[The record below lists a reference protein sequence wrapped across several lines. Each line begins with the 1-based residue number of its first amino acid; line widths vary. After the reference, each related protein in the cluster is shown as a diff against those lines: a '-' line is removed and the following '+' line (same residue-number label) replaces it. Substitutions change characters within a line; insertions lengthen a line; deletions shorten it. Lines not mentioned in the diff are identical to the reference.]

1 MNRWRDLIVAN
12 AAALLLLLIV
22 LLRGWRQEA
31 ALGLAVLL
39 FLDLF
44 VALRGRQA
52 RAVVD
57 ADAGDEI
64 PVPGEGD
71 SAGEGLPGF
80 SYEMVRK
87 AYEGGHKL
95 HVADQI
101 FLVRPVPRENEE
113 GLVLWVTDERTRGDH
128 GWLFYPG
135 GRVEAK

>member
-1 MNRWRDLIVAN
+1 VNRWRDLIVAN

-22 LLRGWRQEA
+22 LLLGWRQEA

-57 ADAGDEI
+57 AEAGDEI
-64 PVPGEGD
+64 PAPGVED
-71 SAGEGLPGF
+71 STGEGLPGF
-80 SYEMVRK
+80 TYEVVRK
-87 AYEGGHKL
+87 AYDGGHKL
-95 HVADQI
+95 HVGDQI
-101 FLVRPVPRENEE
+101 FLVRPVPRDKEE

-128 GWLFYPG
+128 GWLLYPS